1 MSNNIDL
8 KQYSTNYQQG
18 TTQQG
23 IVVENNSGVSSDKPD
38 NKKLVTSLKL
48 KSVEKKN
55 KIDLGAVS
63 YQKSASQNKTYG
75 RVKEVPVSIIEEIR
89 GYLINEHQKVLQESF
104 MNNEKRNLLSSILTR
119 YITKNNIVVPGF
131 TATELQTKISDAVAG
146 MGVIQPLVDDP
157 DITEI
162 MINGKDE
169 IIIEKFGR
177 EIKTDIHFST
187 VEELD
192 EIAMKIV
199 NASGMTLTSAKPY
212 VDCRFPSMRINIVN
226 GLISG
231 LGTVITIRKFA
242 PVLRISRQ
250 TMIESQQAN
259 KEMVDLIESLVR
271 GKINVLIVGPTGSGK
286 TELLKFMVGFIPDHE
301 RTLVLEDTAEMY
313 LRNIYPN
320 KHIVP
325 MECRFTDDEE
335 TTVDFNVLLKN
346 ALRQN
351 PNRIIVG
358 ESRGP
363 EALAMLEILNTG
375 HPGYSTIH
383 ANNAHDAVDRL
394 IMMCLRAG
402 IKLDRE
408 IIGKWVTKVFDI
420 VIFQK
425 KMDDGVRRIIELIEL
440 KDFVNDNIIYTPL
453 YTFEEK
459 HVEIE
464 NGLVKSIEGQHE
476 QQGYLST
483 ELVRRIIKTGVEKEK
498 IINLVSDEDKEL
510 LKL

>member
-1 MSNNIDL
+1 MSNKIDL
-8 KQYSTNYQQG
+8 RQYSANYKNAAQG
-18 TTQQG
+18 TP
-23 IVVENNSGVSSDKPD
+23 VNNSENVATKEGETQ
-38 NKKLVTSLKL
+38 LVTSLKL
-48 KSVEKKN
+48 KTVEKKN

-63 YQKSASQNKTYG
+63 YQKRASQNKTYG
-75 RVKEVPVSIIEEIR
+75 KVKDIPASIIEEIR
-89 GYLINEHQKVLQESF
+89 GYLINEHQKVLQEAF
-104 MNNEKRNLLSSILTR
+104 MNSEKRSILSSILTR
-119 YITKNNIVVPGF
+119 YITKNNIVVPGIS
-131 TATELQTKISDAVAG
+131 AKELQTKVLDAVAG

-169 IIIEKFGR
+169 IIIEKNGK
-177 EIKTDIHFST
+177 EIKTDIRFST
-187 VEELD
+187 AEELD

-242 PVLRISRQ
+242 PVLRISRESMIQ
-250 TMIESQQAN
+250 TQQAN
-259 KEMVDLIESLVR
+259 EEMVNLIEALVR

-301 RTLVLEDTAEMY
+301 RTLVLEDTAETY

-335 TTVDFNVLLKN
+335 TTVDFQVLLKN

-351 PNRIIVG
+351 PYRIIVG

-363 EALAMLEILNTG
+363 EALLMLEILNTG

-408 IIGKWVTKVFDI
+408 IIGKWVTKVFDV

-425 KMDDGVRRIIELIEL
+425 KMDDGVRRIQEIIELR
-440 KDFVNDNIIYTPL
+440 DFVNDNVIYTPL
-453 YTFEEK
+453 YIFEEK
-459 HVEIE
+459 NIEIE
-464 NGLVKSIEGQHE
+464 NGIVRKIEGEHE
-476 QQGYLST
+476 QKGYLSAD
-483 ELVRRIIKTGVEKEK
+483 LAKRILKTGVEKEK
-498 IINLVSDEDKEL
+498 IINLISDEDKEL
-510 LKL
+510 LRL

>member
-1 MSNNIDL
+1 MSNKIDL
-8 KQYSTNYQQG
+8 KQFSASYQGQSAQG
-18 TTQQG
+18 G
-23 IVVENNSGVSSDKPD
+23 VVTAVRPEDKEM
-38 NKKLVTSLKL
+38 VTSIKL
-48 KSVEKKN
+48 KNVEKKN

-63 YQKSASQNKTYG
+63 YQKRASQNKTYG
-75 RVKEVPVSIIEEIR
+75 KAKEIPPSVVEEIR

-131 TATELQTKISDAVAG
+131 TAGELQTRILDAVAG
-146 MGVIQPLVDDP
+146 MGIIQPLVDDQ

-169 IIIEKFGR
+169 IIIEKFGK
-177 EIKTDIHFST
+177 EIKTDLRFNT

-212 VDCRFPSMRINIVN
+212 VDCRFPSMRINIAS

-242 PVLRISRQ
+242 PVLRINRQ
-250 TMIESQQAN
+250 TMIESTQAS
-259 KEMVDLIESLVR
+259 EDMVDLLEALVR
-271 GKINVLIVGPTGSGK
+271 GRINVLIVGPTGSGK
-286 TELLKFMVGFIPDHE
+286 TELMKYMVGYIPDHD

-313 LRNIYPN
+313 LRNLYPN

-351 PNRIIVG
+351 PSRIIVG

-363 EALAMLEILNTG
+363 EALSMLEILNTG
-375 HPGYSTIH
+375 HPGYTTIH

-420 VIFQK
+420 VVFQR
-425 KMDDGVRRIIELIEL
+425 KMDDGVRRIVELIEL
-440 KDFVNDNIIYTPL
+440 RDFVDDNVIYTPL
-453 YTFEEK
+453 FEFEEK
-459 HVEIE
+459 HVEVE
-464 NGLVKSIEGQHE
+464 NGLVTKIEGQHE
-476 QQGYLST
+476 QHGYLST
-483 ELVRRIIKTGVEKEK
+483 DLVRRILKTGVEKEK
-498 IINLVSDEDKEL
+498 IINLITDEDKEL